1 MPTRRARAWRR
12 LRKAVG
18 GITARRP
25 SLRELAALAVAAL
38 AGALFYRLGVPLAW
52 VLGPLA
58 ATAALSIAGWP
69 VFTSVTGRR
78 FGQVTIGAS
87 IGLNI
92 SAAVLA
98 TIVMWLP
105 VMLFTAMFAIVL
117 GGIMA
122 APLARLGKVDIR
134 TAYYA
139 MMPGGLTEMANIGL
153 AAGARPEPIAL
164 AQSLRVTLLV
174 VTLPPLIVALDIHG
188 DAVDGLAGQVLPWTH
203 TLVALALG
211 LAGVWLARLARF
223 NNPWMLGALIGTGT
237 AAALGLLIGKIPYW
251 LFYAG
256 QLMIGIAVGARF
268 RRESLMRL
276 PRFALAVTFTI
287 IVVATILCAY
297 AWVLSRLTGLDL
309 ASAALGASPGGFAEM
324 AITAQTLH
332 LSVGLVTAFHVV
344 RAFLVNAV
352 VEHIRAGL
360 ARIGLFRLTAGIFGV
375 APDIVPPAEKEP
387 D

>member
-1 MPTRRARAWRR
+1 MTSPGGPAWRR
-12 LRKAVG
+12 LRRLG
-18 GITARRP
+18 GRLAARRP
-25 SLRELAALAVAAL
+25 SPRELAALLAAVA
-38 AGALFYRLGVPLAW
+38 AGALFYRLAVPLAW
-52 VLGPLA
+52 VLGPLV
-58 ATAALSIAGWP
+58 ATAALAIAGWP
-69 VFTSVTGRR
+69 VFASVNARR

-98 TIVMWLP
+98 TIVMWMP
-105 VMLFTAMFAIVL
+105 VMVATAIFAIVL
-117 GGIMA
+117 GGIIA
-122 APLARLGKVDIR
+122 APLARWGGIDVR
-134 TAYYA
+134 TAYYS

-174 VTLPPLIVALDIHG
+174 VILPPLIVALDIHG
-188 DAVDGLAGQVLPWTH
+188 DAMDGLAGQPLPWLH
-203 TLVALALG
+203 TLLALALG
-211 LAGVWLARLARF
+211 AGGVWLARLLRF

-237 AAALGLLIGKIPYW
+237 AAALGLLVGKLPTW

-256 QLMIGIAVGARF
+256 QFMIGIAVGARF

-276 PRFALAVTFTI
+276 PRFAVAVTGTI
-287 IVVATILCAY
+287 IIVAAIMGAY
-297 AWVLSRLTGLDL
+297 AALLSRLSGLDL

-344 RAFLVNAV
+344 RAFLVNAA
-352 VEHIRAGL
+352 VEHIRVLL
-360 ARIGLFRLTAGIFGV
+360 ARIGVFTTMSRLVGL
-375 APDIVPPAEKEP
+375 PCEP
-387 D
+387 GSTRERE

>member
-1 MPTRRARAWRR
+1 
-12 LRKAVG
+12 L
-18 GITARRP
+18 
-25 SLRELAALAVAAL
+25 VAAL
-38 AGALFYRLGVPLAW
+38 AGALFYKVGIPLAW
-52 VLGPLA
+52 VLGPLV

-78 FGQVTIGAS
+78 FGQVTVGAG

-98 TIVMWLP
+98 TIVLWLP
-105 VMLFTAMFAIVL
+105 VMVVTAIFAIVL

-134 TAYYA
+134 SAYYA

-174 VTLPPLIVALDIHG
+174 VILPPLIVALDIHG
-188 DAVDGLAGQVLPWTH
+188 DAVDGLAGQPLPWLL
-203 TLVALALG
+203 TLVALMLG
-211 LAGVWLARLARF
+211 LAGVWVARIARF
-223 NNPWMLGALIGTGT
+223 NNPWMLGALMGTGT
-237 AAALGLLIGKIPYW
+237 AAALGLLVGKIPYP

-268 RRESLMRL
+268 KRESLMRL
-276 PRFALAVTFTI
+276 PRFAGAVTVTI
-287 IVVATILCAY
+287 IIVATIMGAY

-352 VEHIRAGL
+352 VEHIRAFL
-360 ARIGLFRLTAGIFGV
+360 ARIGLFRVMGRVFGV
-375 APDIVPPAEKEP
+375 APDIEPPATKEP